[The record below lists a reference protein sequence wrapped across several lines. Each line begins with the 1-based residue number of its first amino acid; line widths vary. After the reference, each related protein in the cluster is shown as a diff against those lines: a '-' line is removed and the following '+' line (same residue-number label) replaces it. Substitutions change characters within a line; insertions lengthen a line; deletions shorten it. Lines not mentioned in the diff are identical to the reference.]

1 MNTRKAL
8 IALGVATMALGSPL
22 TSMADITWVNTNDE
36 AGTRIVVTADGP
48 ATSSIAPLGT
58 RALRT
63 GDLSPDRAY
72 VFAGEESGWQ
82 LRPMEYRYE
91 NGRIVHV
98 DDPVGHMHRAADTR
112 PLTAEQRAAQE
123 RSSGG

>member
-1 MNTRKAL
+1 MNTRKAF
-8 IALGVATMALGSPL
+8 IALGVATLALVSPL

-72 VFAGEESGWQ
+72 VFTGEEGGWQ

-91 NGRIVHV
+91 NGRVVHV
-98 DDPVGHMHRAADTR
+98 DDPVGHMHRAADMR

>member
-1 MNTRKAL
+1 MNTRKAF
-8 IALGVATMALGSPL
+8 IALGVATLALGSPL

-72 VFAGEESGWQ
+72 VFTGEEGGWQ
-82 LRPMEYRYE
+82 LRPMEYRFQG
-91 NGRIVHV
+91 GRLVHV
-98 DDPVGHMHRAADTR
+98 DDPVGHMDSLADTK
-112 PLTAEQRAAQE
+112 PLTEQQRIALE
-123 RSSGG
+123 RSAGS